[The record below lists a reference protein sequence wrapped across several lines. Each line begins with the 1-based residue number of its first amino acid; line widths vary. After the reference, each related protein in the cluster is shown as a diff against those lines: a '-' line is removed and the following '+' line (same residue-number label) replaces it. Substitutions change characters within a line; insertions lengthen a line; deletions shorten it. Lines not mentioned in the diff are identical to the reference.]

1 MLEKLE
7 GSGALDVKYG
17 SILGEV
23 LLYNEIKKSR
33 LYTLNSKFDLSGKSI
48 VCLNVEMYLILK
60 KQTCYVKIQ
69 NYSKKKWEE
78 NLYFSRVLTTRL
90 ISLSENFLHLF

>member
-33 LYTLNSKFDLSGKSI
+33 LYTLNSKFDFSGKNI

>member
-7 GSGALDVKYG
+7 GSGAFDVKYG

-33 LYTLNSKFDLSGKSI
+33 LYALNSKFDLSGKNI
-48 VCLNVEMYLILK
+48 VCLNV
-60 KQTCYVKIQ
+60 
-69 NYSKKKWEE
+69 
-78 NLYFSRVLTTRL
+78 
-90 ISLSENFLHLF
+90 